1 MLHAHG
7 FLYKIF
13 KVFNDHK
20 ISIDAITTSEISV
33 SLTLDNSARTA
44 DILSQKIIDEL
55 SEFSEVKIEQGYSL
69 VSLIGNK
76 INHTPGIAKRIFEL
90 IEGINV
96 RMICLG
102 ASKHN
107 FCFLVEESKGA
118 EVVKKLH
125 EGLGFEE

>member
-1 MLHAHG
+1 M
-7 FLYKIF
+7 FLARCKYSK
-13 KVFNDHK
+13 
-20 ISIDAITTSEISV
+20 A
-33 SLTLDNSARTA
+33 LSAWVTG
-44 DILSQKIIDEL
+44 K
-55 SEFSEVKIEQGYSL
+55 
-69 VSLIGNK
+69 
-76 INHTPGIAKRIFEL
+76 L

-125 EGLGFEE
+125 EGLDFEG